1 MNPSNRVAD
10 SRERSRQLALR
21 LAPFVNLTG
30 RPVLTI
36 AAGTT
41 LMWAGEKVTR
51 MAFLDTGHVD
61 GVLHLQGADGGLV
74 IPITFGDGEL
84 IALSRLFGEEPG
96 QLDLVAA
103 TELHVRWVPA
113 VEVERALLQQQELLV
128 LLVQFMAARLREV
141 QLREAGWVERGV
153 HERVCAALVRL
164 APGSPPPAGSRW
176 LIVAT
181 HEDLAARC
189 GVSRPKVSG
198 ELKRLEKAGWLRLD
212 RGAIEIL
219 DLDGILR
226 RA

>member
-1 MNPSNRVAD
+1 MNPSNWVAD

-21 LAPFVNLTG
+21 LAPCVNLAG

-41 LMWAGEKVTR
+41 LMWAGERVTR
-51 MAFLDTGHVD
+51 MAFLETGQVN
-61 GVLHLQGADGGLV
+61 GVLHLHGADGGQV
-74 IPITFGDGEL
+74 IPITFGDGEVV
-84 IALSRLFGEEPG
+84 ALSRLFGEEPG
-96 QLDLVAA
+96 QLELVAA
-103 TELHVRWVPA
+103 TELHMRWVPTA
-113 VEVERALLQQQELLV
+113 EVERALLQHQELLV
-128 LLVQFMAARLREV
+128 LLVQFLAARLREV

-153 HERVCAALVRL
+153 HERLCAALVRL
-164 APGSPPPAGSRW
+164 ARVSPPQPGARW
-176 LIVAT
+176 LIDAT

-198 ELKRLEKAGWLRLD
+198 ELKRLEKAGWLRLE
-212 RGAIEIL
+212 RGAVEIL